1 MAIDGKTFRESM
13 GRFPSGV
20 VVATT
25 RDKEG
30 HRWGFTASAFS
41 SLSLSPPLLLVCLDN
56 KADCHHAFMTA
67 DYFGVNILRP
77 RHKEIA
83 MAFAS
88 KGTDKFADI
97 NFSTGKHGV
106 PLLGD
111 ALVSM
116 ECRMETMLRGGDHT
130 VLVGLIEDADVND
143 GGAMVYMGGKFH
155 QLPPV

>member
-1 MAIDGKTFRESM
+1 MAIDGKLFRDSM
-13 GRFPSGV
+13 ARFPGGV

-41 SLSLSPPLLLVCLDN
+41 SLSLSPPLILVCLDN
-56 KADCHHAFMTA
+56 RADCHHAFMTA
-67 DYFGVNILRP
+67 DYFGVNILRAQ
-77 RHKEIA
+77 HKEIA
-83 MAFAS
+83 MRFAS
-88 KGTDKFADI
+88 KGTDKFAGI

-116 ECRMETMLRGGDHT
+116 ECRMESMLRGGDHT
-130 VLVGLIEDADVND
+130 ILVGLIQGATVKD
-143 GGAMVYMGGKFH
+143 GGAMVYMAGKFH
-155 QLPPV
+155 QLPLV